1 MSASIDGEDRCIPES
16 IATVADREAT
26 HGYDVGHV
34 SESSEHPLVLFDGDC
49 NLCHRSV
56 QFLLQRDRVGRFR
69 FASLQSQAGRDAI
82 AAVAQGDLPDS
93 IMLIRGGK
101 LTVKSTAALA
111 IARGLRFP
119 WPLVSVF
126 WLVPYPLRNLVY
138 DWVARNRIR
147 WFGKREECWV
157 PTPELRA
164 RFLDAD
170 ER

>member
-1 MSASIDGEDRCIPES
+1 
-16 IATVADREAT
+16 
-26 HGYDVGHV
+26 
-34 SESSEHPLVLFDGDC
+34 
-49 NLCHRSV
+49 V

-82 AAVAQGDLPDS
+82 AAVAHGDLPDS

-101 LTVKSTAALA
+101 LKVKSTAALA

>member
-1 MSASIDGEDRCIPES
+1 MPES

-26 HGYDVGHV
+26 HGYDVRHV
-34 SESSEHPLVLFDGDC
+34 SESSKHPLVLFDGNC

-82 AAVAQGDLPDS
+82 AAVAQSDLPDS

-101 LTVKSTAALA
+101 LKVKSTAALA

-126 WLVPYPLRNLVY
+126 WLVPYPLRDLVY

>member
-1 MSASIDGEDRCIPES
+1 MHES
-16 IATVADREAT
+16 IATGADRNAT
-26 HGYDVGHV
+26 HGYDADNV
-34 SESSEHPLVLFDGDC
+34 SEPSEHPLVLFDGDC
-49 NLCHRSV
+49 NLCNNSV
-56 QFLLQRDRVGRFR
+56 QFVLKRDPKGRFR
-69 FASLQSQAGRDAI
+69 FASLQSQVGRDAI
-82 AAVAQGDLPDS
+82 AKVAQGVLPDS
-93 IMLIRGGK
+93 ILLIRGGK
-101 LTVKSTAALA
+101 LQMKSTAALA

-138 DWVARNRIR
+138 DWIGRNRIR

>member
-1 MSASIDGEDRCIPES
+1 MPES

-26 HGYDVGHV
+26 HGYDVRHV
-34 SESSEHPLVLFDGDC
+34 SESSKHPLVLFDGNC

-69 FASLQSQAGRDAI
+69 FATLQSQAGRDAI
-82 AAVAQGDLPDS
+82 AAVAQSDLPDS

-101 LTVKSTAALA
+101 LKVKSTAALA

-126 WLVPYPLRNLVY
+126 WLVPYPLRDLVY